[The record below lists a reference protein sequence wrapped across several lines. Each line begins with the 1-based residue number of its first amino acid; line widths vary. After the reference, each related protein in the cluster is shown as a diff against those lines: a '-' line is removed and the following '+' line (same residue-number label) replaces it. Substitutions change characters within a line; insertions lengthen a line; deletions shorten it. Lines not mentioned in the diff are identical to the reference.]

1 MYYKKFSD
9 KEMRLIRQA
18 IGELGQ
24 NIFSMVEDG
33 EDEWEEIKGLK
44 KDLKTLEKIEKK
56 LVHCYYLDRGNK

>member
-18 IGELGQ
+18 IKELGQ

-56 LVHCYYLDRGNK
+56 LVHCFYLVRGNK